1 MNDDAGWVAE
11 AIAGNREAHRVLFE
25 RHRAAVARVARGF
38 ADLDE
43 DEVQDVVQE
52 SFVRAFSSLKGLRE
66 PGRFGA
72 WMLTIARNRCFTHL
86 ARKQVQS
93 KALAEYGKEWDV
105 ELAQDPGPD
114 EAELK
119 VVRELIE
126 GLKEGPEKETVRL
139 FYLEGQL
146 SAREIAERLGVGKSA
161 VTMRLERFR
170 AKVKARLAARIL
182 ELRGELPADK
192 LDEPK
197 RGAG

>member
-1 MNDDAGWVAE
+1 MNDDARWVAE
-11 AIAGNREAHRVLFE
+11 AVAGNREAHRVLFE
-25 RHRAAVARVARGF
+25 RHRGAVARVARGF
-38 ADLDE
+38 SDLDE

-52 SFVRAFSSLKGLRE
+52 SFVRAFSGLKGLRE
-66 PGRFGA
+66 PGRFGP
-72 WMLTIARNRCFTHL
+72 WVMTIARNRCFTHL
-86 ARKQVQS
+86 SRKQVQQ
-93 KALAEYGKEWDV
+93 KALNDFGKEWDV

-114 EAELK
+114 EAEIR

-126 GLKEGPEKETVRL
+126 GLKDGPEKETVRL

-146 SAREIAERLGVGKSA
+146 SAREIADRLGVGKSA

-182 ELRGELPADK
+182 EIRGELPEQ
-192 LDEPK
+192 DEQQK